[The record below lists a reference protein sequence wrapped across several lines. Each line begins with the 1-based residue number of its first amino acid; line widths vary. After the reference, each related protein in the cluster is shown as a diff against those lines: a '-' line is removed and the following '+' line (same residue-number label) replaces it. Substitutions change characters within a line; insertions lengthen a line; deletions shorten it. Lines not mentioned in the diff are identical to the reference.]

1 MQLLP
6 ACLPA
11 RIRTSIMID
20 RMIEYPLHCSLS
32 LRPFVLQDANA
43 NWDPEA
49 PPPNYNYGRRRSRA
63 VLYQLSGHYKT
74 EKAKKIHSKLNTNV
88 SHLLGH
94 YVREMAS
101 YISPSLHLS
110 LIQRTSKR
118 IFLGCVIPTLATGA
132 SPRIIGKAFLR
143 DSV

>member
-74 EKAKKIHSKLNTNV
+74 DKAKKIHSKLNTNV
-88 SHLLGH
+88 SESPFWASSTFFTYTGLG
-94 YVREMAS
+94 MWS
-101 YISPSLHLS
+101 
-110 LIQRTSKR
+110 
-118 IFLGCVIPTLATGA
+118 
-132 SPRIIGKAFLR
+132 
-143 DSV
+143 